1 MSDQPKLGDRSTAIE
16 LISNTLLR
24 LGFITAPS
32 DIFDEKLTQGIK
44 AFQQERGL
52 TATGVINEITSRS
65 LEEARFKLG
74 DRVLSFN
81 SSSVMRGDD
90 VSNYCNCI

>member
-1 MSDQPKLGDRSTAIE
+1 MSDLPKLGDRSTAIE

-32 DIFDEKLTQGIK
+32 DNFDEKLTQGIK

-52 TATGVINEITSRS
+52 TATGVIKEITARS
-65 LEEARFKLG
+65 L
-74 DRVLSFN
+74 
-81 SSSVMRGDD
+81 
-90 VSNYCNCI
+90 

>member
-1 MSDQPKLGDRSTAIE
+1 MSDLPKLGDRSTAIE

-52 TATGVINEITSRS
+52 TAT
-65 LEEARFKLG
+65 
-74 DRVLSFN
+74 
-81 SSSVMRGDD
+81 
-90 VSNYCNCI
+90 